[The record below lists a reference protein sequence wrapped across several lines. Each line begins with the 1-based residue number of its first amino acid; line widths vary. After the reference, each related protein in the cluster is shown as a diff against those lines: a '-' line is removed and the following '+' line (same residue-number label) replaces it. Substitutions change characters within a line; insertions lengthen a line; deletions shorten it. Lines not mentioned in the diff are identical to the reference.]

1 MRSKFTTALV
11 LWVSSFI
18 LMILTCEA
26 MDIVFVLSLVVFG
39 ICSYELRYKDASYDK
54 K

>member
-1 MRSKFTTALV
+1 MRNKITTVLV

-18 LMILTCEA
+18 MTILTCEA

-39 ICSYELRYKDASYDK
+39 ICSYELRYKNACYDK